1 MQMQDT
7 RYKIQVRS
15 VLRLA
20 LAGVLFGALV
30 QVDAADEPVS
40 IRAADVELNQK
51 TGVATY
57 RGRVVM
63 NQGDMTLHA
72 DWLEATMR
80 GRDVDSVRATG
91 NPAGAS
97 QREPGG
103 DTTTVT
109 AARLRYHADTR
120 TLELADDIEL
130 RRGADVLRGNTGR
143 YDLNSGRFEAHG
155 NPARGERV
163 NAVIQPR
170 PGTP

>member
-1 MQMQDT
+1 
-7 RYKIQVRS
+7 
-15 VLRLA
+15 VLRLG
-20 LAGVLFGALV
+20 LAGVLFGALA

-40 IRAADVELNQK
+40 VRAADVELNQK

-63 NQGDMTLHA
+63 NQGDMTLNA

-80 GRDVDSVRATG
+80 GRDVDVVRATG

-97 QREPGG
+97 QRAPGG

-109 AARLRYHADTR
+109 AAHLHYHANTR
-120 TLELADDIEL
+120 TLELTDNVEL
-130 RRGADVLRGNTGR
+130 RRGADVFRGATGR
-143 YDLNSGRFEAHG
+143 YDLNSGRFEARG

-163 NAVIQPR
+163 SAVIQPR
-170 PGTP
+170 PETP